1 MMGTRSLALA
11 ANCLLLACGSASADR
26 DPTPPGLNTPDTSVS
41 GETGPGIDAAFD
53 VPSSDVGALLSDP
66 KTCEEANAGRT
77 YIGCDYWPTVTPNP
91 VWSIFDFAVVIANNS
106 EEEANITVTGPN
118 GFTKT
123 VKVNGGSLSKVYL
136 PWVRDLKGPDSGEG
150 SEPNPNCTTI
160 PMPAEQPSVTAKKG
174 AYHLVSSR
182 PVTVWQFNA
191 LEYKPAGGPP
201 GKDWS
206 SCPGNSYCVQTL
218 GPAGC
223 YSYSNDA
230 SLLLPTNALTGN
242 YRITGQHSFTSP
254 FGRPTSGA
262 FVAITGTQDDTIV
275 TVKTG
280 QKTKILGGGDISSM
294 GPSGT
299 ISFRMDKGDVQ
310 LIRIEPRT
318 EFDPSGSLV
327 QATKP
332 VQVIAGVPCIYNP
345 VTDPACDHIEETVFP
360 AETLGKKYV
369 IATPTAPDGKQVGH
383 VVRLYGNV
391 DGTTLTYY
399 GSPPAGAPTTI
410 SAGDVIDLGIV
421 KTDFV
426 VEGSNE
432 LAVAT
437 FMLAGKLVDPE
448 REDLEKRGDPS
459 ASLIAAAEQFR
470 KKYIFLAP
478 DDYDVNYAQI
488 TAAPGVKLEL
498 DGVQIDA
505 PPTTVGS
512 YVVHSVKLGAGI
524 KGTHTLV
531 ASQPVGLQVMGY
543 GKYTSYQYPGGLDL
557 ARIAP
562 PPPK

>member
-1 MMGTRSLALA
+1 MRRT
-11 ANCLLLACGSASADR
+11 LLFLPFFAVACGSAEAQR
-26 DPTPPGLNTPDTSVS
+26 DPTPPGLNGSDTGVS
-41 GETGPGIDAAFD
+41 GETGPGMDASFD
-53 VPSSDVGALLSDP
+53 VPAQDVGALLNDP
-66 KTCEEANAGRT
+66 KTCEEANAARS

-91 VWSIFDFAVVIANNS
+91 VWSIFDFAVVVANNS
-106 EEEANITVTGPN
+106 TEETNVTVTGPN
-118 GFTKT
+118 GFNKTAKVPGDSLTKI
-123 VKVNGGSLSKVYL
+123 YL
-136 PWVRDLKGPDSGEG
+136 PWVKDLKGPDSGEG
-150 SEPNPNCTTI
+150 SDPQPNCTSI
-160 PMPAEQPSVTAKKG
+160 PMPAEQPSVTSKKG

-191 LEYKPAGGPP
+191 LEYKPAGGPA

-206 SCPGNSYCVQTL
+206 SCPGNQYCVQHL

-223 YSYSNDA
+223 FSYSNDA

-242 YRITGQHSFTSP
+242 YRVTGQHSFTSP

-262 FVAITGTQDDTIV
+262 FIAITGTADGTVV

-280 QKTKILGGGDISSM
+280 TKTKILGGGDVSPM

-299 ISFRMDKGDVQ
+299 ISFTMDAGDVQ
-310 LIRIEPRT
+310 LVRIEPRT

-345 VTDPACDHIEETVFP
+345 VTDPACDHVEETVFP

-369 IATPTAPDGKQVGH
+369 VAAPTGPDGKVVGH

-391 DGTTLTYY
+391 DTTSLTY
-399 GSPPAGAPTTI
+399 SSMPPGAPSVI
-410 SAGDVIDLGIV
+410 HAGEVVDLGVV
-421 KTDFV
+421 KEDFT
-426 VEGSNE
+426 VEGSSE
-432 LAVAT
+432 LAVGT
-437 FMLAGKLVDPE
+437 FMLAGKLVDPDTE
-448 REDLEKRGDPS
+448 EKDRRGDPS
-459 ASLIAAAEQFR
+459 ASLFAAAEQFR

-478 DDYDVNYAQI
+478 DDYDVSYAQV
-488 TAAPGVKLEL
+488 TAAPGTTLEI
-498 DGVQIDA
+498 DGEQIKTDPA
-505 PPTTVGS
+505 TVGA
-512 YVVHSVKLGAGI
+512 YVVHRVKLGPGK
-524 KGTHTLV
+524 KGTHTLL

-543 GKYTSYQYPGGLDL
+543 GKYTSYKYPGGLDL